1 MSKPEKTL
9 FLLDAMALIYR
20 AHFAFSKNPR
30 INSKGLNTGAPFG
43 FTNSLFEIIDKR
55 KPTHI
60 AVAFDTH
67 AGAPFGFTNS
77 LFEIIDK
84 RKPTH
89 IAVAFDTHA
98 PTFRHVEYEP
108 YKANREETPED
119 IKIGTP
125 IIKDIVRAFNIPVLE
140 LDGYEAD
147 DVIGTFAKKA
157 ARQGFEVFMMTPDK
171 DYGQLVEEHVYLYK
185 PAFMG
190 NGVDIMGVPEILAK
204 WDIQRIDQVVDMLG
218 LQGDAVDNI
227 PGIPS
232 VGPKTAAKLLK
243 EYDTLENIVAHAHE
257 LKGKLAEKVAEFGDQ
272 GILSKKLA
280 RIEIEVPIEFVEEDM
295 VYTGPNVEKLTE
307 IFEELEFRTTLK
319 RILGQPTAAAPRV
332 AKPKTAVSDQM
343 GLFGDDAPT
352 LQSSS
357 EEAYVP
363 EKNNLANTAH
373 DYQLVDTPELRKRL
387 VKYLLVQDEICFDT
401 ETDNLDPIEANMVG
415 IAFSYQKGEAYYVP
429 TPPDDKAE
437 TQLIVDEFRPVFESE
452 KISKI
457 AQNAKYDVQIMK
469 NYNIAVKGPIFDT
482 MLAHYL
488 IDPDT
493 RHNMDTLAENYLN
506 YSPVSIT
513 ELIGK
518 KGVKQGNMRDVP
530 VHQVVEYAGED
541 ADITYQLKTSL
552 QPMLEEGTLK
562 KLFEE
567 VEIPLMHVLADIE
580 YNGVKIDV
588 DVLSAM
594 SKELEVEALKA
605 QTEIFEMAGEEFN
618 VASPKQL
625 GVVLFDKLKLIDKPK
640 KTKTG
645 QYATGED
652 ILSKLAVE
660 HDIARRILEFRE
672 YQKLKSTYVDALPTM
687 VSPVDGL
694 VHTDYRQAV
703 AATGRLSSNNPNL
716 QNIPIR
722 TPKGREIRKAF
733 IPRSEEYTL
742 LAADYSQIELRIVA
756 SLAKDEGMI
765 EAFKSGRDI
774 HSTTASKVFNVPLE
788 EVDRD
793 MRRKAKEVNF
803 GLIYGISAF
812 GLAQNIGI
820 SRTEAQQIITA
831 YFNEF
836 PGVKSYMDAQ
846 VNKAREFTYV
856 ETILGRRRYLRDIHS
871 KNMTVRGH
879 AERNAINAP
888 IQGSA
893 ADMIKVAMINI
904 HKWMKQENMKSKMI
918 MQVHDE
924 LVFDVHKSELEIMKT
939 KIPELMMGAVEL
951 DVPMEV
957 EVGVGE
963 NWLIAH

>member
-43 FTNSLFEIIDKR
+43 FTNSLYEIIEKR
-55 KPTHI
+55 KPSHI
-60 AVAFDTH
+60 AVAFDT
-67 AGAPFGFTNS
+67 S
-77 LFEIIDK
+77 
-84 RKPTH
+84 
-89 IAVAFDTHA
+89 A
-98 PTFRHVEYEP
+98 PTFRHEQYEA

-125 IIKDIVRAFNIPVLE
+125 IVKDIVKAFNIPVLE

-147 DVIGTFAKKA
+147 DIIGTFAKKA
-157 ARQGFEVFMMTPDK
+157 AKEGFEVFMMTPDK
-171 DYGQLVEEHVYLYK
+171 DYGQLVEEHIYLYK

-190 NGVDIMGVPEILAK
+190 NGVDIMGVPEVLAK
-204 WDIQRIDQVVDMLG
+204 WDIEQIDQVVDMLG

-232 VGPKTAAKLLK
+232 VGPKTASKLLK
-243 EYDTLENIVAHAHE
+243 EYGSVENIVAHAHE
-257 LKGKLAEKVAEFGDQ
+257 IKGKLGEKVAEFGQQ
-272 GILSKKLA
+272 GILSKELA
-280 RIEIEVPIEFVEEDM
+280 RINVEVPIEFNEEELK
-295 VYTGPNVEKLTE
+295 YSGPNVDKLKE
-307 IFEELEFRTTLK
+307 VFEELEFRTTLK
-319 RILGQPTAAAPRV
+319 RILGETTGVA
-332 AKPKTAVSDQM
+332 AKPKPVAAEQM
-343 GLFGDDAPT
+343 GLFAEDSPT
-352 LQSSS
+352 LPK
-357 EEAYVP
+357 EEEPKVL
-363 EKNNLANTAH
+363 EKRNITNTPH
-373 DYQLVDTPELRKRL
+373 DYHLIDTPELRQRL
-387 VKYLLVQDEICFDT
+387 LSYLMLQEEVCFDT
-401 ETDNLDPIEANMVG
+401 ETDSLEPIEANMVG
-415 IAFSYQKGEAYYVP
+415 LAFSYRNGEAYYVP
-429 TPPDDKAE
+429 TPEDKEGA
-437 TQLIVDEFRPVFESE
+437 TAIVKEFQAFFENNQ
-452 KISKI
+452 ITKI
-457 AQNAKYDVQIMK
+457 AQNAKYDVQILK
-469 NYNIAVKGPIFDT
+469 NYGVEVKGPVFDT
-482 MLAHYL
+482 MIAHYL

-493 RHNMDTLAENYLN
+493 RHNMDVLSENYLN
-506 YSPVSIT
+506 YTPVSIT

-518 KGVKQGNMRDVP
+518 KGAKQGNMKDVP
-530 VHQVVEYAGED
+530 VHKVVEYAGED
-541 ADITYQLKTSL
+541 ADITYQLKNCL
-552 QPMLEEGTLK
+552 APMLSEGQLK

-567 VEIPLMHVLADIE
+567 VELPLMHVLADVE
-580 YNGVKIDV
+580 YNGVKIDI
-588 DVLSAM
+588 DTLANM
-594 SKELEVEALKA
+594 SKELQEESAKA

-625 GVVLFDKLKLIDKPK
+625 GVILFEKLQLVDKPK

-687 VSPVDGL
+687 ISPVDGL

-722 TPKGREIRKAF
+722 TEKGREIRKAF
-733 IPRSEEYTL
+733 IPRSEDYVL
-742 LAADYSQIELRIVA
+742 MAADYSQIELRIVA
-756 SLAKDEGMI
+756 AFAKDASMI
-765 EAFKSGRDI
+765 EAFKEGRDI
-774 HSTTASKVFNVPLE
+774 HATTASKVFGVPLE

-836 PGVKSYMDAQ
+836 PGVKRYMDNQ

-904 HKWMKQENMKSKMI
+904 HQWMRSEKLKSKMI

-924 LVFDVHKSELEIMKT
+924 LVFDVYKPELELMKSR
-939 KIPELMMGAVEL
+939 IPELMTNAIAL
-951 DVPMEV
+951 DVPLDV
-957 EVGVGE
+957 EVGFGE
-963 NWLIAH
+963 NWLVAH